1 MKRLASALVLGTLLA
16 TQVAAPACLRAQVPA
31 PAAPVAKQDPTVPFR
46 PFDPAAFAAA
56 LQQLGATPDQ
66 LAAHAKDAAE
76 AGPARAGESMVRVL
90 VPAYGKA
97 MELADGGDPRAALEL
112 TRLLTPDAHV
122 LVAAHVRYQLARL
135 LIDADEPTQ
144 AVDVLEGF
152 LRTCSNRTALDGEVV
167 FFYAQA
173 VAEVPNPELAVQ
185 LYRSFLKWFPD
196 ASERFRA
203 VATQRAAELDRQ
215 LDSSLHTLADGM
227 KKVGRDLRHQ
237 ETGKPTQEKQKEFVT
252 KLDELIEMFEQM
264 ERQSSGAASGN
275 GPSSNPADQSSLPEG
290 EARIGN
296 LENVKKVAD
305 RWGDMK
311 QKDREKIESEVQTN
325 LPPQYRK
332 MLEEYYKRLGT
343 SKKQ

>member
-1 MKRLASALVLGTLLA
+1 MRATLLFLA
-16 TQVAAPACLRAQVPA
+16 TVVLAPAGAAELLAQQPAQPPA
-31 PAAPVAKQDPTVPFR
+31 PAAKQDPTVPFR

-56 LQQLGATPDQ
+56 MQKLGANPEQ
-66 LAAHAKDAAE
+66 LAAMAKAA
-76 AGPARAGESMVRVL
+76 ADVGPARAGEALLRTL
-90 VPAYGKA
+90 APAYGKA

-112 TRLLTPDAHV
+112 TKLLTPDTDA

-135 LIDADEPTQ
+135 LLDADEPND
-144 AVDVLEGF
+144 AIDVLEGY
-152 LRTCSNRTALDGEVV
+152 LKTCSNRTALDGEVV

-185 LYRSFLKWFPD
+185 LYRSFLKWFPE

-215 LDSSLHTLADGM
+215 LDSSLHGLADGM

-237 ETGKPTQEKQKEFVT
+237 ETGKPTQEKQKEFLT
-252 KLDELIEMFEQM
+252 QLDELIEMFEQM

>member
-1 MKRLASALVLGTLLA
+1 MRATLLFLA
-16 TQVAAPACLRAQVPA
+16 GLMLTSVGADAVSAQQPVQPSAPA
-31 PAAPVAKQDPTVPFR
+31 AKQDPTVPFR

-56 LQQLGATPDQ
+56 LQTLGATPDQ
-66 LAAHAKDAAE
+66 LAAMAKDAAE
-76 AGPARAGESMVRVL
+76 MGPARAGEDLLRRL
-90 VPAYGKA
+90 APAYGKA
-97 MELADGGDPRAALEL
+97 MELADGSDPRAALEL
-112 TRLLTPDAHV
+112 TRLLTPETDV

-135 LIDADEPTQ
+135 LLDADEPNQ
-144 AVDVLEGF
+144 AIDVLEGY
-152 LRTCSNRTALDGEVV
+152 LKTCSNRTALDGEVV

-185 LYRSFLKWFPD
+185 LYRSFLKWFPE

-215 LDSSLHTLADGM
+215 LDSSLHGLADGM

-237 ETGKPTQEKQKEFVT
+237 ETGKPTQAKQKEFLT
-252 KLDELIEMFEQM
+252 QLDELIEMFEQM

>member
-1 MKRLASALVLGTLLA
+1 MRSTILILTALALASMGASGLV
-16 TQVAAPACLRAQVPA
+16 AQQPVQP
-31 PAAPVAKQDPTVPFR
+31 PAATAKQDPTVPFR

-56 LQQLGATPDQ
+56 LQKLGASPEQ
-66 LAAHAKDAAE
+66 LAAMAKAA
-76 AGPARAGESMVRVL
+76 ADVGPARAGESLLRAL
-90 VPAYGKA
+90 TPAYGKA

-112 TRLLTPDAHV
+112 TKLLTPETDV

-135 LIDADEPTQ
+135 LLDADEPND
-144 AVDVLEGF
+144 AIDVLEGY
-152 LRTCSNRTALDGEVV
+152 LKTCSNRTALDGEVV

-185 LYRSFLKWFPD
+185 LYRSFLKWFPE

-215 LDSSLHTLADGM
+215 LDSSLHGLADGM

-237 ETGKPTQEKQKEFVT
+237 ETGKPTQEKQKEFLT
-252 KLDELIEMFEQM
+252 QLDELIEMFEQM

-275 GPSSNPADQSSLPEG
+275 GPSSNPADQSNLPEG

-343 SKKQ
+343 TKKQ